1 MSVPRYR
8 LRVDHYSADG
18 SVDSEVLPGSFAT
31 VPPAREA
38 CIQMQRDL
46 DDEMAPSTVY
56 VVDEFDVP
64 VYRARAF
71 DPAEHFGKHE
81 GGHEGPHR
89 PGERRRI
96 S

>member
-1 MSVPRYR
+1 MSAPRYR
-8 LRVDHYSADG
+8 LRVDHYGSDG
-18 SVDSEVLPGSFAT
+18 AVESETLPGSFAT

-38 CIQMQRDL
+38 CIQMQCDL

-71 DPAEHFGKHE
+71 DPTDHFGE
-81 GGHEGPHR
+81 RDGRHEGPHR
-89 PGERRRI
+89 RGERRRM

>member
-8 LRVDHYSADG
+8 LRVDHYGSDG
-18 SVDSEVLPGSFAT
+18 AVESETLPGSFAT

-38 CIQMQRDL
+38 CIQMQCDL

-71 DPAEHFGKHE
+71 DPVEDIGE
-81 GGHEGPHR
+81 RRDTSEGPHR
-89 PGERRRI
+89 RSERRRM